1 MKNKKVY
8 LIAFLFLAA
17 LFLFVWGYNFLKGK
31 DIFNRED
38 TYFAEYPNVNGL
50 VKSNPI
56 ILNGLRIGLV
66 SDIFFH
72 PDKSG
77 RLVVA
82 LSVTTDLPIP
92 KNSIARIVS
101 SDLMGSKAIEIKLGN
116 SPEHARPNDTLLP
129 EIEASLMD
137 EVNAQV
143 LPLKNK
149 AEGLISSIDSL
160 VIIMQGLLDK
170 NAQTNII
177 EGIQSIAQTIKNLEH
192 TTATVDSIVTKEQ
205 SRLASILYNIELITR
220 NLEANNGQITAILTN
235 AARLTDTLANADL
248 AGTVNK
254 INGSLNEL
262 NFLLES
268 IKNGQ
273 GSAGKLI
280 TNDTLYYELERSAE
294 QLNKLLEDV
303 RLNPK
308 RYVKISLF

>member
-1 MKNKKVY
+1 MKNKKLY
-8 LIAFLFLAA
+8 LVAFLFLAA
-17 LFLFVWGYNFLKGK
+17 LFLFVWGFNFLKGK
-31 DIFNRED
+31 DIFNKED
-38 TYFAEYPNVNGL
+38 IYYAEYPTVNGL

-56 ILNGLRIGLV
+56 ILNGLRVGLV

-77 RLVVA
+77 RLIVE
-82 LSVTTDLPIP
+82 LSVTTDFPIP
-92 KNSIARIVS
+92 SNSIARIVS
-101 SDLMGSKAIEIKLGN
+101 SDLMGSKAVEIRLGD
-116 SPEHARPNDTLLP
+116 SPTPLQPNDTLIP
-129 EIEASLMD
+129 QIEASLMD

-149 AEGLISSIDSL
+149 AEGLISSVDSL
-160 VIIMQGLLDK
+160 VIIMQSLLDK
-170 NAQTNII
+170 NAQKNIF
-177 EGIQSIAQTIKNLEH
+177 EGINSIAQTIKNLEH
-192 TTATVDSIVTKEQ
+192 TTATVDSIVTKEK

-220 NLEANNGQITAILTN
+220 NLEANNAQITAILTN
-235 AARLTDTLANADL
+235 TARFTDTLSHADI

-254 INGSLNEL
+254 INSSLSEL
-262 NFLLES
+262 NQLLLA
-268 IKNGQ
+268 INKGQ

-280 TNDTLYYELERSAE
+280 TNDTLYNELERSAE